1 MAICLSCGT
10 TKTVNTSYSKNG
22 STEKTVSQSNPF
34 GKKDLLKLKEEWVY
48 DMLVE
53 SGEAPVVEK
62 YKEVSRNVMLA
73 KKGAILDEQRKLAER
88 IGTIRLNATTTMQ
101 DFSTSDLVQSRIN
114 VYLRDITVL
123 SEEHDEEN
131 NIYKVSIQ
139 MPKLKV
145 INVLEEYFDN

>member
-1 MAICLSCGT
+1 MSICFSCGT
-10 TKTVNTSYSKNG
+10 TKTVNTSYSNNG
-22 STEKTVSQSNPF
+22 TTAKTITESNAF

-53 SGEAPVVEK
+53 TGEAPVIDK
-62 YKEVSRNVMLA
+62 YKEVSRNVLLA
-73 KKGAILDEQRKLAER
+73 KKGAILDAQRRLAER

-123 SEEHDEEN
+123 SEIHDEEN
-131 NIYKVSIQ
+131 GMYKVSIQ

-145 INVLEEYFDN
+145 INVLEEYFGQ